1 MTIEEKK
8 ELEKLGRFSDTLTEM
23 MEYYGTDSDESTDIM
38 FLISDISSRA
48 EKIHSPN
55 RSLDMKKKL

>member
-8 ELEKLGRFSDTLTEM
+8 EFEKLGRFSDTLAEM
-23 MEYYGTDSDESTDIM
+23 MEYYGTDSDKSTDIM

-48 EKIHSPN
+48 EKLCSP
-55 RSLDMKKKL
+55 KKQESNP